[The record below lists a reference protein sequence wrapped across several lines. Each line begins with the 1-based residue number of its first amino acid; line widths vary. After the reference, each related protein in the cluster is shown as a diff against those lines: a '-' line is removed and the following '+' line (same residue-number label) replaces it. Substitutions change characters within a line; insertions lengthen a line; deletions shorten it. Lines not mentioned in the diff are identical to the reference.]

1 MSHATSPDRPP
12 TPAEDP
18 PRGIARAVLALSR
31 TASRRPRRAIGLWVL
46 LVVGCLVA
54 GGLTGT
60 KSLDEAESGVGDSG
74 VAARQVAD
82 AGLRAPATEVVLVR
96 TGSAAGTA
104 RVVRDLTDALG
115 RTEGVAD
122 ARGPVG
128 DGPRDAALRTDGGR
142 AVLVTATLRGDP
154 ADAADR
160 APAVERSVAAV
171 ARDHPD
177 AALHQTGAGSLDA
190 AIEQVV
196 ADDLKSAELISL
208 PITLIVL
215 VIAFAAL
222 VAASVPLLLGVT
234 AVAAAMGALGV
245 VSQLVPTADT
255 TASLV
260 VLIGLAVGVDYSLFY
275 VRREREERR
284 RGRGPLAALDA
295 AAASVGRAVL
305 VSGLTVIVALAGLFV
320 TGIPIFASMAVGTIV
335 VVAIALLG
343 SLIVLPAV
351 LALLGDR
358 VDRGRLP
365 RVLRPSWWAGLVRS
379 GSASPRPARRT
390 AWRRLAD
397 LVTGRPVVSLVTA
410 VALLAAIA
418 APALDLRTSEP
429 GLGSLPAD
437 LPAVQDQRAVERAF
451 PGSPDDALLVVRGD
465 ALRGERAGA
474 ALRALGAR
482 AEQATGGRG
491 AVDVRVA
498 EDGRTAVVAV
508 PMPDRGTDAARDVV
522 RALRADVAPTLGDA
536 LPGATALVAGDAA
549 DELDF
554 DETMAAKLP
563 LVVGFVLGLAFV
575 LLLAAFRSVRLAIAV
590 VALNLL
596 SVGAAYGVMAAV
608 FQHSWAEGA
617 LDFASTGTV
626 ASWLPLMSFVILFGL
641 SMDYSVLVLERIRE
655 ARAAGRPPREAAAE
669 GVAST
674 AGAITSAAAVM
685 VAVFAIFG
693 TLRMLEM
700 KQMGV
705 GLASAV
711 LLDATIVRAIALPA
725 VVTLLGEKGVPRPKL
740 RSRRRRP
747 AAPAWDD
754 ARTPAVR
761 RVPPAA
767 DAR

>member
-1 MSHATSPDRPP
+1 MSHAPSAPRPP
-12 TPAEDP
+12 APPEDP

-31 TASRRPRRAIGLWVL
+31 VASRRPRRAIGLWVL

-54 GGLTGT
+54 GGLTGSR
-60 KSLDEAESGVGDSG
+60 SLDEAESGVGDSG

-96 TGSAAGTA
+96 TASAAATG
-104 RVVRDLTDALG
+104 RVARDLTAALR
-115 RTEGVAD
+115 RTDGVA
-122 ARGPVG
+122 AAHGPVG
-128 DGPRDAALRTDGGR
+128 DGPRAAALRTDGGR

-154 ADAADR
+154 GDAAER
-160 APAVERSVAAV
+160 APAVARTIAAV
-171 ARDHPD
+171 GRAHPG
-177 AALHQTGAGSLDA
+177 AELHGTGAGSLDA
-190 AIEQVV
+190 AIDRVV
-196 ADDLKSAELISL
+196 ADDLRSAEVVSL
-208 PITLIVL
+208 PVTLLVL
-215 VIAFAAL
+215 VIAFGAL

-255 TASLV
+255 TGSLV

-305 VSGLTVIVALAGLFV
+305 VSGLTVMVALGGLLV

-335 VVAIALLG
+335 VVAVALLG

-358 VDRGRLP
+358 VERGRPP
-365 RVLRPSWWAGLVRS
+365 RALRPTRWVGALRSRRGLPP
-379 GSASPRPARRT
+379 AAPRTP
-390 AWRRLAD
+390 WRRLAD
-397 LVTGRPVVSLVTA
+397 VVTGRPVVSLVTA
-410 VALLAAIA
+410 VALLVAVA
-418 APALDLRTSEP
+418 APALGLRTSEP

-437 LPAVQDQRAVERAF
+437 LPAVQDARAVERAF
-451 PGSPDDALLVVRGD
+451 PGSPDDALLVVRGSD
-465 ALRGERAGA
+465 LGA
-474 ALRALGAR
+474 ARSAEALRALGAR
-482 AEQATGGRG
+482 AARTTGGRG

-498 EDGRTAVVAV
+498 RDGRTAVVAV

-522 RALRADVAPTLGDA
+522 RALRTDVAPTAEDV
-536 LPGATALVAGDAA
+536 LPGATALVAGVAA

-563 LVVGFVLGLAFV
+563 LVVGFVLGLALL
-575 LLLAAFRSVRLAIAV
+575 LLLAAFRSVRLAVAV

-596 SVGAAYGVMAAV
+596 SVAAAYGVMAAV

-655 ARAAGRPPREAAAE
+655 ARAAGRGPREAAAE
-669 GVAST
+669 GVAAT
-674 AGAITSAAAVM
+674 AGSITSAAAVM

-725 VVTLLGEKGVPRPKL
+725 VVTLLGEGGVRRPRP
-740 RSRRRRP
+740 RRRP
-747 AAPAWDD
+747 RAAAPAWDD
-754 ARTPAVR
+754 ARAPAVR

-767 DAR
+767 DVR